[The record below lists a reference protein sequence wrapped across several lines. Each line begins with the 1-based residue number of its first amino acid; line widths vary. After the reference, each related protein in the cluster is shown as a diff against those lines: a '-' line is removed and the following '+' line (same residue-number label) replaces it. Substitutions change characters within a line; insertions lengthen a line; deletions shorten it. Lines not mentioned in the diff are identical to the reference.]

1 MIRIYIQYGT
11 GIVNWKGAAY
21 YIRLIGGEVLF
32 SRVPSS
38 QQATAVVAVV
48 LRATIPWCCRRDFG
62 NQIRLSGGQ
71 GSPHV

>member
-1 MIRIYIQYGT
+1 MYMITFDTY
-11 GIVNWKGAAY
+11 VFVP
-21 YIRLIGGEVLF
+21 GGEVLF
-32 SRVPSS
+32 SREPSS

-62 NQIRLSGGQ
+62 NQIQLSSGQ